1 MKRKLMKK
9 LIEWKTRENRKPLI
23 ILGARQTGKTWLMKE
38 FGKEY
43 FPSCVY
49 VSFFNNRRAAGLFES
64 DYDTNRIIS
73 SLEAQY
79 HTTITPGETLLIF
92 DEIQRAPKVLESLK
106 YFAEEAPEYH
116 IVAAGSLL
124 GVSIYSEV
132 SFPVGKVNE
141 LRLYPMDYEEYLWA
155 MGEERLTEALSDIHS
170 PMLRDL
176 RESYLA
182 HMKNYMYVGG
192 MPECVRAFSLNKDY
206 EEVREI
212 QNSILD
218 QYEGDFGKYAAP
230 EEVRRINQVWDSIPV
245 QLAKENRK
253 FFFGQIKSGA
263 RMKEFEIAIQW
274 LLDAGLVYR
283 THKVTKPAIP
293 LKAYVDFSSFKLFML
308 DTGLLSAM
316 SELEPED
323 IINGNS
329 LFTEFKGALT
339 EQYVLQQ
346 LVSSTQYT
354 PYYYSGDKSVY
365 ETDFLIQRKGA
376 VIPIEVKS
384 DENIKSRSLRAYC
397 DRFEPDYAIRLST
410 LDYIDQDWMINVPL
424 WAVAGI

>member
-9 LIEWKTRENRKPLI
+9 LIEWKTSENRKPLI

-43 FPSCVY
+43 FSSCVY
-49 VSFFNNRRAAGLFES
+49 VSFFNNRRAAGLFDS

-79 HTTITPGETLLIF
+79 HTSITPGGTLLIF

-116 IVAAGSLL
+116 IVAAGALL
-124 GVSIYSEV
+124 GVSIHSEV

-155 MGEERLTEALSDIHS
+155 MGEERLTEALSDIRS

-176 RESYLA
+176 RESYLG

-192 MPECVRAFSLNKDY
+192 MPECVRAFSLNRDY

-230 EEVRRINQVWDSIPV
+230 EEVRRINQVWNSIPV

-253 FFFGQIKSGA
+253 FFFGQIRSGA

-293 LKAYVDFSSFKLFML
+293 LKAYVVFSSFKLFML

-316 SELEPED
+316 SELELED
-323 IINGNS
+323 IINGNR

-354 PYYYSGDKSVY
+354 PYYYSGYKSVY

-384 DENIKSRSLRAYC
+384 DENIKSRSLRAYY
-397 DRFEPDYAIRLST
+397 DKFQPDYAIRLST
-410 LDYIDQDWMINVPL
+410 LDYIDQDWMTNVPL
-424 WAVAGI
+424 WAVEGI

>member
-9 LIEWKTRENRKPLI
+9 LIEWKTSENRKPLI

-124 GVSIYSEV
+124 GVSIHSEV

-384 DENIKSRSLRAYC
+384 DENIKSRSLRAYY